1 MLKGMVTKLQEAF
14 EEVSKLPAE
23 EQERWADWLLDE
35 VRAEQKWDDLLARP
49 ESQRLLER
57 LAAEAEEDIK
67 AGRVA
72 DLTEEDFDP

>member
-1 MLKGMVTKLQEAF
+1 MRKSRSSPPRNKSVG
-14 EEVSKLPAE
+14 P
-23 EQERWADWLLDE
+23 DWLLDE